1 MICFL
6 GSSHAAQH
14 MKEAAKKKE
23 LQLTNSIDKATV
35 IFVSEDTPTDKN
47 GVRDLKPIR
56 ALIEQAN
63 TTTAQIILTSQV
75 PPGFTRSLG
84 IKNIIHQAETLRIK
98 DAKHRAMYPRY
109 LAVGGDGP
117 LDSDYTIYL
126 NAFDCPILRM
136 SWEDAEFSK
145 IAVNMF
151 LASQVDTTNR
161 LAAAAKDVG
170 ANWNQIKEV
179 LARDNRIGPYA
190 YLDPGRWQDSLHL
203 LRDSVTLKE
212 IERPERRWQDAL
224 E

>member
-6 GSSHAAQH
+6 GSSHAATH
-14 MKEAAKKKE
+14 LRDAARKKE
-23 LQLTNSIDKATV
+23 LQITNSIDKATV
-35 IFVSEDTPTDKN
+35 IFVCEDTPTDET
-47 GVRDLKPIR
+47 GVRDLKPIKV
-56 ALIEQAN
+56 LIEQAN

-84 IKNIIHQAETLRIK
+84 IRNIVHQAETLRIK
-98 DAKHRAMYPRY
+98 DAKYRADHPRY
-109 LAVGGDGP
+109 IAVGTQDLDIP
-117 LDSDYTIYL
+117 LDTDYMIYL

-136 SWEDAEFSK
+136 GWEDAEFSK

-161 LAAAAKDVG
+161 LSRAAKAVG
-170 ANWNQIKEV
+170 ADWKQIVEV

-190 YLDPGRWQDSLHL
+190 YLQPGRWEDSRHL

-212 IERPERRWQDAL
+212 IESAL
-224 E
+224 